1 MEKIKTGYRWLLCFC
16 LLYTLQTQAQTTYPA
31 PSSMPV
37 EDAYQL
43 GDLLVDQY
51 KI

>member
-1 MEKIKTGYRWLLCFC
+1 MEKISYRWLLCLC
-16 LLYTLQTQAQTTYPA
+16 LLFASQTLAQTTYPA
-31 PSSMPV
+31 PNTMSV

-51 KI
+51 KIK